1 MQKAQKTV
9 GLAISAQGKVRI
21 KEMQQTEI
29 PNTSSFYRRQFQF
42 QKHYPFIL
50 KLFFEVDNWAR
61 LLLNSKMR
69 NGEAKV
75 DFER

>member
-1 MQKAQKTV
+1 M
-9 GLAISAQGKVRI
+9 SH
-21 KEMQQTEI
+21 
-29 PNTSSFYRRQFQF
+29 
-42 QKHYPFIL
+42 KHYPFIP

-75 DFER
+75 DFEREESWNS